1 MAAMTVDECDDAI
14 AKARASEGKAYYSE
28 CQRLVREIAE
38 ASSQPGHGHSHDLR
52 TPQGTGRA
60 FLRCRGAIKA
70 GQRASKAGH
79 AVRQSRTTHSRRIL
93 SVAKDAPRMRAPP
106 FVVG

>member
-38 ASSQPGHGHSHDLR
+38 ASSQPNHGHSHDLR

-60 FLRCRGAIKA
+60 FLP
-70 GQRASKAGH
+70 
-79 AVRQSRTTHSRRIL
+79 L
-93 SVAKDAPRMRAPP
+93 P
-106 FVVG
+106 